1 MSSRRPQREASFL
14 WPATPCEAFATA
26 RLRRALQELT
36 RRVSLSLSLI
46 FFPAQYSMTA
56 SCFAKCMDTR
66 YKEGDL
72 NVGENSCVDRCAA
85 KYWQVTGIVG
95 QVRQTNDLA
104 TVLLSETL
112 TRLLFFSSRCSPR
125 QMLGGM
131 QQQQQQPR

>member
-1 MSSRRPQREASFL
+1 
-14 WPATPCEAFATA
+14 
-26 RLRRALQELT
+26 
-36 RRVSLSLSLI
+36 
-46 FFPAQYSMTA
+46 MTA

>member
-1 MSSRRPQREASFL
+1 M
-14 WPATPCEAFATA
+14 WPATPGEAFATA
-26 RLRRALQELT
+26 RLRLALQELT
-36 RRVSLSLSLI
+36 RRVSLSHI

-95 QVRQTNDLA
+95 QVRQTNGLA

-112 TRLLFFSSRCSPR
+112 TRLLFFLSRCSPH